1 MRSYNLPNAAPR
13 LTVIDGNVLGIKT
26 YGADNGYPQRMLNL
40 YNASGSAKMCANLCA
55 RYIIGKGFED
65 SDFYKTVIGRQD
77 DENVTP
83 DKLLRMLASDKA
95 KLRGFAIHL
104 NYNALYQ
111 IDAITH
117 VPFEHC
123 RKGALENEK
132 KIAVYKD
139 WFNTGTYGRYRR
151 KDKIDFIHRYN
162 PDPEVIQ
169 AQVDEA
175 GGWDQYKGQILY
187 KSDDSGSV
195 YPLATIDPVL
205 NDVEAEINS
214 SNTRKNNLLNNFQ
227 LKKIY
232 AVKGQKLDESQEK
245 EEVKNI
251 QSFMGPDGNPV
262 IVVFS
267 EDPEGKDIPEI
278 IDVKSDLNDKLF
290 QYTDQTARLCIY
302 TSFGQPA
309 ILHSDYQGTNGYN
322 EGQLPQC
329 QQYYN
334 SFTEPDRMLM
344 TEVFTEIFSKYKDQI
359 NNSSNYE
366 IIPIQTLVVISN
378 NAPKISQ
385 NDAINNQQA

>member
-1 MRSYNLPNAAPR
+1 MRSYNQPNALPR
-13 LTVIDGNVLGIKT
+13 LIVIDGSALGIKT

-65 SDFYKTVIGRQD
+65 LKFYKTIIGRQD
-77 DENVTP
+77 DEDLTP
-83 DKLLRMLASDKA
+83 DKLLRMLAADKA
-95 KLRGFAIHL
+95 RFRGFAIHL

-111 IDAITH
+111 VETIAY

-123 RKGALENEK
+123 RKGAHDNLGK
-132 KIAVYKD
+132 VAVYKD

-151 KDKIDFIHRYN
+151 KDKIDFIDRYN
-162 PDPEVIQ
+162 PDPLVIQ
-169 AQVDEA
+169 QQVNDS
-175 GGWDQYKGQILY
+175 GGWDEYKGQILY
-187 KSDDSGSV
+187 KSDDFGTV
-195 YPLATIDPVL
+195 YPLSTIDQVL

-214 SNTRKNNLLNNFQ
+214 ANTRKNNLLNNFQ
-227 LKKIY
+227 LKKVY
-232 AVKGQKLDESQEK
+232 VVKGQNQDEEQDLQEV
-245 EEVKNI
+245 ENVKR
-251 QSFMGPDGNPV
+251 FMGPDGSPV
-262 IVVFS
+262 NVVFS

-302 TSFGQPA
+302 TAFGQPA

-322 EGQLPQC
+322 EGQLPQS

-344 TEVFTEIFSKYKDQI
+344 TEVFTEIFSRYKDPI
-359 NNSSNYE
+359 NPSGNYE
-366 IIPIQTLVVISN
+366 IIPIQTLVANPEVKPTIIQDDS
-378 NAPKISQ
+378 I
-385 NDAINNQQA
+385 INQ